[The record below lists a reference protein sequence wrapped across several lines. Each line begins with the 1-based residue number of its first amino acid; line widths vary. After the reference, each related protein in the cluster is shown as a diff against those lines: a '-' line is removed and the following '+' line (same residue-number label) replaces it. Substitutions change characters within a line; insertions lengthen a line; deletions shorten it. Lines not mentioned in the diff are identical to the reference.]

1 MTIETQP
8 SSNDE
13 RKKIEIKNILA
24 PIDGS
29 ENSLNAAQ
37 YATRIA
43 RNEKAQLFCIH
54 IVTPRMPYGYA
65 TPAASSIES
74 QNYEDIKHKVE
85 SWFDS
90 VRNVTKIE
98 GIPDIKT
105 EIFIDVKSII
115 ESIIDYATRKNIDL
129 IVIGTRGRTG
139 LKKILHGECS
149 KQCETACTLFCPSC
163 QIGISKADLFSRA
176 LRYVPMYETEHFELP
191 RKSYSKHSGPKKSS
205 YKSGKNV
212 KK

>member
-1 MTIETQP
+1 MTIETKAA
-8 SSNDE
+8 SDYE
-13 RKKIEIKNILA
+13 RKKEIKNILV

-29 ENSLNAAQ
+29 EYSLNAAQ
-37 YATRIA
+37 YAIRFA

-65 TPAASSIES
+65 TPAASSTES
-74 QNYEDIKHKVE
+74 RYYEDIKHNVE
-85 SWFDS
+85 SWFDN
-90 VRNVTKIE
+90 VRNMAKDE

-139 LKKILHGECS
+139 LKRFFIGSVANGVVQHAHCS
-149 KQCETACTLFCPSC
+149 VLVV
-163 QIGISKADLFSRA
+163 R
-176 LRYVPMYETEHFELP
+176 
-191 RKSYSKHSGPKKSS
+191 
-205 YKSGKNV
+205 
-212 KK
+212 